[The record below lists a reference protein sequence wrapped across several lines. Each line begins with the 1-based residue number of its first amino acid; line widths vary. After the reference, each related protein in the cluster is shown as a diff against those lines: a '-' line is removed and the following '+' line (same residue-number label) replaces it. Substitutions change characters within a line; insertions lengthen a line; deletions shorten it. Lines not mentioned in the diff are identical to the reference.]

1 MLKTMETDISQETN
15 NFSSQVSINN
25 KIQQLPFNFPV
36 ELQKHFPHGV
46 LDAQIG
52 LEKSAFQEQS
62 EGGTEYESVNGKVN
76 ELEKKQSTA
85 AVLKNDLMDL
95 FGRRELTSLWDK
107 QIAEN
112 MAKRDELNV
121 IVASLKLKI
130 KDIILENSL
139 LALVLML
146 VAALAFISA
155 DFIISYTV
163 VSTQLLLNG
172 QIFGGTEF
180 LGFNP
185 SALIFSLALAAIPFL
200 LKPAYDRLVEQ
211 PYKLNKNKNYFNVL
225 IILVALTALGL
236 LINTGFVRLK
246 DFDDL
251 KKIEQANTSVFGGG
265 LRLEILP
272 EPPEPPGTPSSE
284 KPEYFIAFVVV
295 VSGVLFALGGAIL
308 LGIGLPELRKRVK
321 RAWLKIVLKIN
332 HRRIRLAD
340 KKIEKLLELKAFYD
354 RDEAKHCQGMSL
366 DEKWKILMEEM
377 EKTET
382 DLAEFKKV
390 RTEKLKH
397 FQRKIHDYGHQMAAE
412 LSESNLKKQGL
423 HYINQKA
430 SPRPYI
436 LLRNNI
442 SQQ

>member
-1 MLKTMETDISQETN
+1 MSNTTEAVIPQETN
-15 NFSSQVSINN
+15 NFSSQVTINN
-25 KIQQLPFNFPV
+25 KIQQLPFTFPV

-52 LEKSAFQEQS
+52 IDKSAFQEQS

-85 AVLKNDLMDL
+85 SVLKDELIDL

-112 MAKRDELNV
+112 TGKIEELKD

-130 KDIILENSL
+130 KDIILENSV

-146 VAALAFISA
+146 VAAISFISA
-155 DFIISYTV
+155 DFIISLTV
-163 VSTQLLLNG
+163 VSTQLLLDG
-172 QIFGGTEF
+172 KIFEDYKIF
-180 LGFNP
+180 GFNP
-185 SALIFSLALAAIPFL
+185 SPFIFALALAAIPFL
-200 LKPAYDRLVEQ
+200 LKPAYDRLIEQ
-211 PYKLNKNKNYFNVL
+211 PYKLNKNKIYFNVL

-246 DFDDL
+246 DFEDL
-251 KKIEQANTSVFGGG
+251 KKIEEINANGNGGMD
-265 LRLEILP
+265 LDPIKP
-272 EPPEPPGTPSSE
+272 AVTPSPE
-284 KPEYFIAFVVV
+284 KPEYFIPFVVV

-308 LGIGLPELRKRVK
+308 LGMGLPELRKRVK

-332 HRRIRLAD
+332 HRKIRIAE
-340 KKIEKLLELKAFYD
+340 KKIEKLIELHAFYD

-377 EKTET
+377 EKTEI
-382 DLAEFKKV
+382 DLAEFKKL

-397 FQRKIHDYGHQMAAE
+397 YKSKIHDYGHQMATE
-412 LSESNLKKQGL
+412 FSESNLKKQGL

>member
-1 MLKTMETDISQETN
+1 MSNTTETVISQEPN
-15 NFSSQVSINN
+15 NFTSQVSINN

-85 AVLKNDLMDL
+85 AILKNDLMDL
-95 FGRRELTSLWDK
+95 FGRRELTSLWDE

-112 MAKRDELNV
+112 TAKRDELKD
-121 IVASLKLKI
+121 IVVSLKVKI

-172 QIFGGTEF
+172 QIFGGTEI

-185 SALIFSLALAAIPFL
+185 SSLIFALALAAIPFL

-246 DFDDL
+246 DFEDL
-251 KKIEQANTSVFGGG
+251 KKIEQTNAIVIGGG
-265 LRLEILP
+265 LALGS
-272 EPPEPPGTPSSE
+272 PPVPQVPSSPE

-308 LGIGLPELRKRVK
+308 LGMGLPELRKRVK

-332 HRRIRLAD
+332 HRQIRLAD
-340 KKIEKLLELKAFYD
+340 KKIEKLHELKAFYD
-354 RDEAKHCQGMSL
+354 RDEAKYCQGMSL
-366 DEKWKILMEEM
+366 DEKWKMLMEEM
-377 EKTET
+377 EKTEI
-382 DLAEFKKV
+382 DLGEFKKV
-390 RTEKLKH
+390 RTEKLKD
-397 FQRKIHDYGHQMAAE
+397 FQRKIHDYGHQMASE
-412 LSESNLKKQGL
+412 FSESNLKKQGL

>member
-1 MLKTMETDISQETN
+1 MSNTTEAVISQETN

-25 KIQQLPFNFPV
+25 KIQQLPFTFPV

-52 LEKSAFQEQS
+52 LDKTAFQEQS

-95 FGRRELTSLWDK
+95 FGRRELKSLWDK

-112 MAKRDELNV
+112 TAKIEELKD

-130 KDIILENSL
+130 KDVILENSL

-146 VAALAFISA
+146 VAALIFISA
-155 DFIISYTV
+155 DFIISLTV
-163 VSTQLLLNG
+163 VSTQLLLDG
-172 QIFGGTEF
+172 EIFGDF
-180 LGFNP
+180 KIFGFNP
-185 SALIFSLALAAIPFL
+185 SPFIFALALAAIPFL
-200 LKPAYDRLVEQ
+200 LKPAYDRLIEQ
-211 PYKLNKNKNYFNVL
+211 PYKLNKNKIYFNVL
-225 IILVALTALGL
+225 IILVALAALGL
-236 LINTGFVRLK
+236 LVNTGFVRLK
-246 DFDDL
+246 DFEDL
-251 KKIEQANTSVFGGG
+251 EKIEEIDLNGGVMG
-265 LRLEILP
+265 LNF
-272 EPPEPPGTPSSE
+272 PPEPVVTPSQE
-284 KPEYFIAFVVV
+284 KPDNVIAFVVV
-295 VSGVLFALGGAIL
+295 VSGFLFALGGAIL
-308 LGIGLPELRKRVK
+308 FGMGLPELRKRVK

-332 HRRIRLAD
+332 HRKIRIAE
-340 KKIEKLLELKAFYD
+340 KKIEKLLELHAFYD
-354 RDEAKHCQGMSL
+354 RDEAKHCQGMTL

-377 EKTET
+377 EKTEV
-382 DLAEFKKV
+382 DLAEFKKL

-397 FQRKIHDYGHQMAAE
+397 YKSKIHDYGHQMATE
-412 LSESNLKKQGL
+412 FSESKLKKQGL

>member
-1 MLKTMETDISQETN
+1 MSNTTETLISQEPN
-15 NFSSQVSINN
+15 NFTSQVSINN

-85 AVLKNDLMDL
+85 AVLKEDLMDL
-95 FGRRELTSLWDK
+95 FGRRELKSLWDK
-107 QIAEN
+107 QLAEN
-112 MAKRDELNV
+112 TAKRDELKEM
-121 IVASLKLKI
+121 VASLKLKI
-130 KDIILENSL
+130 KDVFLENSL

-146 VAALAFISA
+146 VAALTFISA
-155 DFIISYTV
+155 DFIISLTV
-163 VSTQLLLNG
+163 VSTQLLLDG
-172 QIFGGTEF
+172 EIFGESKIF
-180 LGFNP
+180 GFNP
-185 SALIFSLALAAIPFL
+185 SPFIFALALAAIPFL
-200 LKPAYDRLVEQ
+200 LKPAYDRLIEQ

-225 IILVALTALGL
+225 IILVALAAFGL
-236 LINTGFVRLK
+236 LVNTGYVRLK
-246 DFDDL
+246 DFEDL
-251 KKIEQANTSVFGGG
+251 EKIEETNANGNGGG
-265 LRLEILP
+265 MDLISQP
-272 EPPEPPGTPSSE
+272 EPQLPSISE
-284 KPEYFIAFVVV
+284 KPNNFIAFVVII
-295 VSGVLFALGGAIL
+295 SGVLFALGGAIL
-308 LGIGLPELRKRVK
+308 LGMGLPELRKRVK

-332 HRRIRLAD
+332 HRQIRLAD
-340 KKIEKLLELKAFYD
+340 KKIEKLLELHAFYD

-366 DEKWKILMEEM
+366 DEKWKMLMEEM
-377 EKTET
+377 EKTEI
-382 DLAEFKKV
+382 DLAEFKKL

-397 FQRKIHDYGHQMAAE
+397 FQRKIHDYGHQMASE
-412 LSESNLKKQGL
+412 FSESNLKKQGL
-423 HYINQKA
+423 HYINQKT

>member
-1 MLKTMETDISQETN
+1 MSNTTEAVISQETN

-25 KIQQLPFNFPV
+25 KIQQLPFTFPV

-52 LEKSAFQEQS
+52 LDKTAFQEQS

-85 AVLKNDLMDL
+85 SVVKNELIDL

-112 MAKRDELNV
+112 TAKIEELKD

-130 KDIILENSL
+130 KDIILENSV

-146 VAALAFISA
+146 VAAIAFISA
-155 DFIISYTV
+155 DFIISLTV
-163 VSTQLLLNG
+163 VSTQLLLDG
-172 QIFGGTEF
+172 EIFGDF
-180 LGFNP
+180 KIFGFNP
-185 SALIFSLALAAIPFL
+185 SPFIFALALAAIPFL
-200 LKPAYDRLVEQ
+200 LKPAYDRLIEQ
-211 PYKLNKNKNYFNVL
+211 PYKLNKNKIYFNVL
-225 IILVALTALGL
+225 IILVALAVLGL
-236 LINTGFVRLK
+236 LVNTGFVRLK
-246 DFDDL
+246 DFEDL
-251 KKIEQANTSVFGGG
+251 EKIEEIDLNGGVMG
-265 LRLEILP
+265 LNF
-272 EPPEPPGTPSSE
+272 PPEPVVTPSQE
-284 KPEYFIAFVVV
+284 KPEFFIPFVVI
-295 VSGVLFALGGAIL
+295 VSGVLFAFGGAIL
-308 LGIGLPELRKRVK
+308 FGMGLPELRKRVK

-332 HRRIRLAD
+332 HRQIRIAE
-340 KKIEKLLELKAFYD
+340 KKIEKLLELHAFYD
-354 RDEAKHCQGMSL
+354 RDEAKHCQGMTL

-377 EKTET
+377 EKTEV
-382 DLAEFKKV
+382 DLAEFKKL

-397 FQRKIHDYGHQMAAE
+397 YKSKIHDYGHQMATE
-412 LSESNLKKQGL
+412 FSESKLKKQGL

>member
-1 MLKTMETDISQETN
+1 MSNTTEAVISQETN

-25 KIQQLPFNFPV
+25 KIQQLPFTFPV

-52 LEKSAFQEQS
+52 LDKTAFQEQS

-95 FGRRELTSLWDK
+95 FGRRELKSLWDK
-107 QIAEN
+107 QIAGN
-112 MAKRDELNV
+112 TAKVEELKD

-130 KDIILENSL
+130 KDVILENSL

-146 VAALAFISA
+146 VAALIFISA
-155 DFIISYTV
+155 DFIISLTV
-163 VSTQLLLNG
+163 VSTQLLLDG
-172 QIFGGTEF
+172 EIFGDF
-180 LGFNP
+180 KIFGFNP
-185 SALIFSLALAAIPFL
+185 SPFIFALALAAIPFL
-200 LKPAYDRLVEQ
+200 LKPAYDRLIEQ
-211 PYKLNKNKNYFNVL
+211 PYKLNKNKIYFNVL
-225 IILVALTALGL
+225 IILVALAALGL
-236 LINTGFVRLK
+236 LVNTGFVRLK
-246 DFDDL
+246 DFEDL
-251 KKIEQANTSVFGGG
+251 EKIEEIDLNGGVMG
-265 LRLEILP
+265 LNF
-272 EPPEPPGTPSSE
+272 PPEPVVTPSQE
-284 KPEYFIAFVVV
+284 KPDNVIAFVVV
-295 VSGVLFALGGAIL
+295 VSGFLFALGGAIL
-308 LGIGLPELRKRVK
+308 FGMGLPELRKRVK

-332 HRRIRLAD
+332 HRQIRIAE
-340 KKIEKLLELKAFYD
+340 KKIEKLLELHAFYD

-377 EKTET
+377 EKTEV
-382 DLAEFKKV
+382 DLAEYKKL

-397 FQRKIHDYGHQMAAE
+397 YKSKIHDYGHQMATE
-412 LSESNLKKQGL
+412 FSESKLKKQGL

>member
-1 MLKTMETDISQETN
+1 MSNTTEAVISQETN

-25 KIQQLPFNFPV
+25 KIQQLPFTFPV

-52 LEKSAFQEQS
+52 LDKTAFQEQS

-85 AVLKNDLMDL
+85 SVVKNELIDL

-112 MAKRDELNV
+112 TAKIEELKD

-130 KDIILENSL
+130 KDVILENSL
-139 LALVLML
+139 LALILML
-146 VAALAFISA
+146 VAALVFISA
-155 DFIISYTV
+155 DFIISLTV
-163 VSTQLLLNG
+163 VSTQLLLDG
-172 QIFGGTEF
+172 EIFGDF
-180 LGFNP
+180 KIFGFNP
-185 SALIFSLALAAIPFL
+185 SPFIFALALAAIPFL
-200 LKPAYDRLVEQ
+200 LKPAYDRLIEQ
-211 PYKLNKNKNYFNVL
+211 PYKLNKNKIYFNVL
-225 IILVALTALGL
+225 IILVALAALGL
-236 LINTGFVRLK
+236 LVNTGFVRLK
-246 DFDDL
+246 DFEDL
-251 KKIEQANTSVFGGG
+251 EKIEEIDLNGGVMG
-265 LRLEILP
+265 LNF
-272 EPPEPPGTPSSE
+272 PPEPVVTPSQE
-284 KPEYFIAFVVV
+284 KPDNVIAFVVV
-295 VSGVLFALGGAIL
+295 VSGFLFALGGAIL
-308 LGIGLPELRKRVK
+308 FGMGLPELRKRVK

-332 HRRIRLAD
+332 HRKIRIAE
-340 KKIEKLLELKAFYD
+340 KKIEKLLELHAFYD
-354 RDEAKHCQGMSL
+354 RDEAKHCQGMTL

-377 EKTET
+377 EKTEV
-382 DLAEFKKV
+382 DLAEFKKL

-397 FQRKIHDYGHQMAAE
+397 YKSKIHDYGHQMATE
-412 LSESNLKKQGL
+412 FSESKLKKQGL

>member
-1 MLKTMETDISQETN
+1 MSNTTEAVIPQETN

-25 KIQQLPFNFPV
+25 KIQQLPFTFPI

-52 LEKSAFQEQS
+52 LDKSAFQEQS

-85 AVLKNDLMDL
+85 SVLKDELIDL

-112 MAKRDELNV
+112 TAKIEELKV

-172 QIFGGTEF
+172 EIFGGTKI

-185 SALIFSLALAAIPFL
+185 SSLIFALALAAIPFL

-225 IILVALTALGL
+225 IILVALAALGL
-236 LINTGFVRLK
+236 LVNTGFVRLK
-246 DFDDL
+246 DFEDQN
-251 KKIEQANTSVFGGG
+251 KIEEINANGNGGMD
-265 LRLEILP
+265 LDP
-272 EPPEPPGTPSSE
+272 FKPAVTPSPE
-284 KPEYFIAFVVV
+284 KPEYFTAIVVV

-308 LGIGLPELRKRVK
+308 LGMGLPELRKRVK

-332 HRRIRLAD
+332 HRKIRLAE
-340 KKIEKLLELKAFYD
+340 KKIEKLQELHAFYD

-377 EKTET
+377 EKTEI
-382 DLAEFKKV
+382 DLAEFKKL

-397 FQRKIHDYGHQMAAE
+397 YKSKIHDYGHQMATE
-412 LSESNLKKQGL
+412 FSESNLKKQGL

>member
-1 MLKTMETDISQETN
+1 MSNTTETLISQEPN
-15 NFSSQVSINN
+15 NFTSQVSINN

-85 AVLKNDLMDL
+85 AVLKEDLMDL
-95 FGRRELTSLWDK
+95 FGRRELKSLWDK
-107 QIAEN
+107 QITEN
-112 MAKRDELNV
+112 TAKRDELKEM
-121 IVASLKLKI
+121 VASLKLKI
-130 KDIILENSL
+130 KDVFLENSL

-146 VAALAFISA
+146 VAALVFISA
-155 DFIISYTV
+155 DFIISLTV
-163 VSTQLLLNG
+163 VSTQLLLDG
-172 QIFGGTEF
+172 EIFGESKIF
-180 LGFNP
+180 GFNP
-185 SALIFSLALAAIPFL
+185 SPFIFALALAAIPFL
-200 LKPAYDRLVEQ
+200 LKPAYDRLIEQ

-225 IILVALTALGL
+225 IILVALAAFGL
-236 LINTGFVRLK
+236 LVNTGYVRLK
-246 DFDDL
+246 DFEDL
-251 KKIEQANTSVFGGG
+251 EKIEETNANGNGGG
-265 LRLEILP
+265 MDLISQP
-272 EPPEPPGTPSSE
+272 EPQLPSISE
-284 KPEYFIAFVVV
+284 KPNNFIAFVVII
-295 VSGVLFALGGAIL
+295 SGVLFALGGAIL
-308 LGIGLPELRKRVK
+308 LGMGLPELRKRVK

-332 HRRIRLAD
+332 HRQIRLAD
-340 KKIEKLLELKAFYD
+340 KKIEKLLELHAFYD

-366 DEKWKILMEEM
+366 DEKWKMLMEEM
-377 EKTET
+377 EKTEI
-382 DLAEFKKV
+382 DLAEFKKL

-397 FQRKIHDYGHQMAAE
+397 FQRKIHDYGHQMASE
-412 LSESNLKKQGL
+412 FSESNLKKQGL
-423 HYINQKA
+423 HYINQKT

>member
-1 MLKTMETDISQETN
+1 MSNTTEAVISQETN

-25 KIQQLPFNFPV
+25 KIQQLPFTFPV

-52 LEKSAFQEQS
+52 LDKTAFQEQS

-95 FGRRELTSLWDK
+95 FGRRELKSLWDK
-107 QIAEN
+107 QIAGN
-112 MAKRDELNV
+112 TAKVEELKD

-130 KDIILENSL
+130 KDVILENSL

-155 DFIISYTV
+155 DFIISLTV
-163 VSTQLLLNG
+163 VSTQLLLDG
-172 QIFGGTEF
+172 EIFGESKIF
-180 LGFNP
+180 GFNP
-185 SALIFSLALAAIPFL
+185 SPFIFALALAAIPFL
-200 LKPAYDRLVEQ
+200 LKPAYDRLIEQ
-211 PYKLNKNKNYFNVL
+211 PYKLNKNKIYFNVL
-225 IILVALTALGL
+225 IILVALAALGL
-236 LINTGFVRLK
+236 LVNTGFVRLK
-246 DFDDL
+246 DFEDL
-251 KKIEQANTSVFGGG
+251 EKIEEIDLNGGVMG
-265 LRLEILP
+265 LNF
-272 EPPEPPGTPSSE
+272 PPEPVVTPSQE
-284 KPEYFIAFVVV
+284 KPEFFIPFVVI
-295 VSGVLFALGGAIL
+295 VSGVLFAFGGAIL
-308 LGIGLPELRKRVK
+308 FGMGLPELRKRVK

-332 HRRIRLAD
+332 HRKIRIAE
-340 KKIEKLLELKAFYD
+340 KKIEKLLELHAFYD

-377 EKTET
+377 ERTEA
-382 DLAEFKKV
+382 DLAEFKKL

-397 FQRKIHDYGHQMAAE
+397 YKSKIHDYGHQMATE
-412 LSESNLKKQGL
+412 FSESKLKKQGL